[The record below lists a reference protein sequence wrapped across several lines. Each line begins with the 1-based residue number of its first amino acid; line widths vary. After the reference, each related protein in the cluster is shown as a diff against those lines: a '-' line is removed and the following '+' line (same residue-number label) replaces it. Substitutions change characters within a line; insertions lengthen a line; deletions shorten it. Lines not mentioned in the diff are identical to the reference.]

1 MNMKTYEKIRAMR
14 EQRAWTQENVAEKL
28 NISINGYS
36 KIERGETRLNLPRL
50 EQLAEVFE
58 VDIVELLQPESAV
71 NYQSGNHASHNSKIT
86 FYGATENN
94 VTEELS
100 KLHLIIEYK
109 DDLLKQKDELLQQQA
124 SELKLLREMIALL
137 QKQISHS

>member
-1 MNMKTYEKIRAMR
+1 MKTYEKIRAMR

-50 EQLAEVFE
+50 EQLAEIFE
-58 VDIVELLQPESAV
+58 VDIVELLQPESTCQ
-71 NYQSGNHASHNSKIT
+71 YQSGNHANHNSQIT
-86 FYGATENN
+86 FYGAMGNN
-94 VTEELS
+94 PTEELS

-109 DDLLKQKDELLQQQA
+109 DDLLKHKDELLQQQA
-124 SELKLLREMIALL
+124 HELQTLREMVAFL
-137 QKQISHS
+137 QKQLQ